1 MLSGTRLSPQI
12 FKSLL
17 LANRLSR
24 ETSPYLLQHAH
35 NPVDW
40 YPWGDEAIQ
49 RARTEDKP
57 ILVSIG
63 YSACHWCH
71 VMERESFEDPETA
84 ELMNRLFI
92 NIKIDREERPDLDQ
106 IYMDA
111 VQAIAGNGGWPL
123 NVFLTPEGKP
133 FFGGTYF
140 PPVNMQNR
148 PSWKSVLHG
157 ISNAFL
163 EKRTEIND
171 QADQLTKHIA
181 RVDFGM
187 GIVKETGQFTKENI
201 DDIYRQLISSA
212 DKVDGGFGHAP
223 KFPQTFSIRF
233 LLQHHYYTGN
243 REALDQALLSLDKMI
258 QGGIYDQLGG
268 GFARYSTDTQ
278 WLAPHFEK
286 MLYDNALLIT
296 AMSEA
301 FQMTGKDI
309 YAKAIDETLDF
320 VQRELMSEE
329 GGFFSAL
336 DADSDGEEGK
346 YYVWSKKEILELL
359 GQDSEE
365 FCAYYDV
372 SERGNWEGKNILRI
386 LNPGMKISL
395 EKELEWKVKLLSGRA
410 ARTRPGLDN
419 KILLGWNA
427 LMISAC
433 CKAYSALG
441 REKYRVLA
449 INTMDFLEKNM
460 TGNGPSPFFHS
471 YKKEYGST
479 GVWEYGIPAFID
491 DYAYLTEAYIQ
502 LQEITGDA
510 SYLIRAKDLTDWVIK
525 NFSEEES
532 GYFYYTNVDQD
543 DVIVRKRE
551 IYDGATPSGN
561 SVMTGNL
568 LYLGTVFD
576 LQEWKTRAINNVSG
590 LKDVVRRHPGSF
602 GVWATLINGVTYQLN
617 EIVLSGSQT
626 EKKHLEFLK
635 MGIPNRVFQITSVTH
650 PDLPL
655 LRNKPVEGISQFYLC
670 RDYSCQQPVKEVAE
684 LADLIKNS

>member
-1 MLSGTRLSPQI
+1 
-12 FKSLL
+12 
-17 LANRLSR
+17 
-24 ETSPYLLQHAH
+24 
-35 NPVDW
+35 
-40 YPWGDEAIQ
+40 
-49 RARTEDKP
+49 
-57 ILVSIG
+57 
-63 YSACHWCH
+63 
-71 VMERESFEDPETA
+71 MEKESFEDPETA
-84 ELMNRLFI
+84 DLMNRLFI

-140 PPVNMQNR
+140 PPVNLHNR
-148 PSWKSVLHG
+148 PSWKSVLLG

-163 EKRTEIND
+163 EKREEIND

-187 GIVKETGQFTKENI
+187 GIVKEKEQFTKENI
-201 DDIYRQLISSA
+201 DDIYRQLISTA
-212 DKVDGGFGHAP
+212 DKVEGGFGHAP

-233 LLQHHYYTGN
+233 LLQHHYYSGN
-243 REALDQALLSLDKMI
+243 TEALNQALLSLDKMI

-268 GFARYSTDTQ
+268 GFARYSTDAQ

-309 YAKAIDETLDF
+309 YAKAIRETMDF
-320 VQRELMSEE
+320 AQREMMSEE

-336 DADSDGEEGK
+336 DADSEGEEGK
-346 YYVWSKKEILELL
+346 FYVWSKKEILELL

-365 FCAYYDV
+365 FCIYYDV
-372 SERGNWEGKNILRI
+372 SDRGNWEGKNILRI
-386 LNPGMKISL
+386 LNPLMKISL
-395 EKELEWKVKLLSGRA
+395 EKELEWKEKVLARRDT
-410 ARTRPGLDN
+410 RTRPGLDN

-427 LMISAC
+427 LMITAC

-441 REKYRVLA
+441 NEKYRDFA
-449 INTMDFLEKNM
+449 INTMDFLEKKM
-460 TGNGPSPFFHS
+460 TGNRTSPFFHS
-471 YKKEYGST
+471 FKKEYGSV
-479 GVWEYGIPAFID
+479 GVWEYGIPAFLD
-491 DYAYLTEAYIQ
+491 DYAYLIEAYIQ
-502 LQEITGDA
+502 LQEITGDV
-510 SYLIRAKDLTDWVIK
+510 SYLIRAKNLTDWVIK
-525 NFSEEES
+525 NFSEEET
-532 GYFYYTNVDQD
+532 GYFYYTHAGQD

-590 LKDVVRRHPGSF
+590 LKDVVYRHPGSF

-655 LRNKPVEGISQFYLC
+655 LKNKPVEGTSQFYLC

-684 LADLIKNS
+684 LAELIKNS